1 MGVRVTWLKV
11 VKALKAYATTA
22 TSLDTS
28 RRTAHRVFLV
38 TNAGRSSTWRETVTR
53 RRARASEEAAVVELE
68 EGTGGPQPAISA
80 MRWAILRGTAR
91 RDNRGEE
98 TSEEQAT
105 TGAAITAEGLGIFR
119 ETALRREKKG
129 LGEMTASATSAKN

>member
-38 TNAGRSSTWRETVTR
+38 TNAGQSSTWRETVTR
-53 RRARASEEAAVVELE
+53 RRTRASEEAAVVELE
-68 EGTGGPQPAISA
+68 DGIGGPQPAITA
-80 MRWAILRGTAR
+80 MRWAIMGGTAR

-98 TSEEQAT
+98 TLEEQIT
-105 TGAAITAEGLGIFR
+105 TGATITAEGLGKMKSLNICLDR
-119 ETALRREKKG
+119 SLV
-129 LGEMTASATSAKN
+129 